1 MASND
6 VIEIIIRGQ
15 GGHGALPHLNNDVI
29 LAGACLV

>member
-6 VIEIIIRGQ
+6 IFEINIKGK

-29 LAGACLV
+29 LAGS